1 MKNAVIAA
9 MVALAISAPAA
20 WGINN
25 SQEAAN
31 APSLKSRVA
40 KLEKQVKAL
49 NRSVTQTRAAVGGLI
64 GCLAPIGVIRRGGL
78 VSRSA
83 TGETLTTAL
92 DVVNQGEGAQGI
104 ALFLNPECAQQ
115 SGLRMQRFTPQLSP

>member
-40 KLEKQVKAL
+40 KLEKQVKTL
-49 NRSVTQTRAAVGGLI
+49 NGQVRQVRTAVGGLI
-64 GCLAPIGVIRRGGL
+64 NCLAPIGVVRRGGI
-78 VSRSA
+78 VARSS
-83 TGETLTTAL
+83 TGDTLTTAL
-92 DVVNQGEGAQGI
+92 DVTNQGEGAQGI
-104 ALFLNPECAQQ
+104 ALFLNPECIQQ

>member
-31 APSLKSRVA
+31 APSLKGRVA

-49 NRSVTQTRAAVGGLI
+49 NRSLTQTRTAVGGLI
-64 GCLAPIGVIRRGGL
+64 GCLAPIGVVRRSGYVITGT
-78 VSRSA
+78 A
-83 TGETLTTAL
+83 TPGTAL